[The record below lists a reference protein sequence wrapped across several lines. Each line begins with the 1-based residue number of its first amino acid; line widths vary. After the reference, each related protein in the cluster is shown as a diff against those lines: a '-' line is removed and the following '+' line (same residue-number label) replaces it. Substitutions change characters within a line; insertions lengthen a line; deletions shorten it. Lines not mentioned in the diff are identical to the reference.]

1 MNGKWTV
8 EELERAVEMGR
19 RFGSELLVG
28 DSLDVLGE
36 AGEVATVYFHFE
48 DAGED
53 GDQASYN
60 FTFDNTRSLDEN
72 FDGLW
77 ESVELFRGMS
87 QRPGATAAMR

>member
-8 EELERAVEMGR
+8 EELEAAIEMGR

-28 DSLDVLGE
+28 DSLDVLGD

-48 DAGED
+48 SAEA
-53 GDQASYN
+53 DQASYN
-60 FTFDNTRSLDEN
+60 FTFDNTISMEEN

-87 QRPGATAAMR
+87 RRPGATAATTR

>member
-48 DAGED
+48 
-53 GDQASYN
+53 
-60 FTFDNTRSLDEN
+60 
-72 FDGLW
+72 
-77 ESVELFRGMS
+77 
-87 QRPGATAAMR
+87 